1 MTVTLLNRF
10 SRFEGV
16 IGLLYG
22 GILFLYSVVA
32 LEGKRTDFLII
43 SLMWVIIALVSSYIM
58 FTFLGIAT
66 GEGIGALLKNSGD
79 LRTYSALAAAALK
92 FSLGRIILAV
102 YKRRNKIAVQLEDWT
117 MAGMFFLL
125 FVLALGMFRMESEE
139 LSQMERYSLSLQIM
153 GVMFAITVILNMFY
167 RILDKYRKEKLERE
181 YLDEEQHL
189 QAEQLNELYKIGR
202 QANHMKHDM
211 KMKLDTISRIL
222 EKGEYKEAELCIK
235 RLGSEWE
242 NCLEVPTDTG
252 NEGLNAALMKA
263 MQRCKEKNISFH
275 YVVFGQPVEIES
287 MDMGSLIDNLLMNGI
302 EACEDI
308 GGKREVGI
316 VIRKENGV
324 VEIEAE
330 NTIKQS
336 VFSTNPEMVSTKKDS
351 HRHGFGLDTIRKIVE
366 IYDGQYSFWEDQGED
381 SLWFVQSIY
390 LINIP
395 KTV

>member
-189 QAEQLNELYKIGR
+189 QAEQL
-202 QANHMKHDM
+202 
-211 KMKLDTISRIL
+211 DTISRIL

-381 SLWFVQSIY
+381 SLWFVQNIY
-390 LINIP
+390 LNIP

>member
-263 MQRCKEKNISFH
+263 MQRCKERDLRQKEAQYQQKLSSTYLDYKDKLLTVQEYFMLKNKYQAALAELEVARKEKELLLNKMQETYGEDLELSH
-275 YVVFGQPVEIES
+275 AAEKYFGQMVVTKDMVDALIERIEVFAKGRIHIIFRFEDEYRS
-287 MDMGSLIDNLLMNGI
+287 LLEKRADMEQEGAN
-302 EACEDI
+302 
-308 GGKREVGI
+308 
-316 VIRKENGV
+316 
-324 VEIEAE
+324 
-330 NTIKQS
+330 
-336 VFSTNPEMVSTKKDS
+336 
-351 HRHGFGLDTIRKIVE
+351 
-366 IYDGQYSFWEDQGED
+366 
-381 SLWFVQSIY
+381 
-390 LINIP
+390 
-395 KTV
+395 

>member
-32 LEGKRTDFLII
+32 LEGKRTDFLI
-43 SLMWVIIALVSSYIM
+43 
-58 FTFLGIAT
+58 
-66 GEGIGALLKNSGD
+66 
-79 LRTYSALAAAALK
+79 
-92 FSLGRIILAV
+92 
-102 YKRRNKIAVQLEDWT
+102 
-117 MAGMFFLL
+117 
-125 FVLALGMFRMESEE
+125 
-139 LSQMERYSLSLQIM
+139 IM

-381 SLWFVQSIY
+381 SLWFVQNIY
-390 LINIP
+390 LNIP

>member
-1 MTVTLLNRF
+1 
-10 SRFEGV
+10 
-16 IGLLYG
+16 
-22 GILFLYSVVA
+22 
-32 LEGKRTDFLII
+32 
-43 SLMWVIIALVSSYIM
+43 
-58 FTFLGIAT
+58 
-66 GEGIGALLKNSGD
+66 
-79 LRTYSALAAAALK
+79 
-92 FSLGRIILAV
+92 
-102 YKRRNKIAVQLEDWT
+102 
-117 MAGMFFLL
+117 
-125 FVLALGMFRMESEE
+125 
-139 LSQMERYSLSLQIM
+139 
-153 GVMFAITVILNMFY
+153 
-167 RILDKYRKEKLERE
+167 
-181 YLDEEQHL
+181 
-189 QAEQLNELYKIGR
+189 
-202 QANHMKHDM
+202 
-211 KMKLDTISRIL
+211 
-222 EKGEYKEAELCIK
+222 
-235 RLGSEWE
+235 
-242 NCLEVPTDTG
+242 
-252 NEGLNAALMKA
+252 MKA

-381 SLWFVQSIY
+381 SLWFVQNIY
-390 LINIP
+390 LNIP

>member
-1 MTVTLLNRF
+1 MRF
-10 SRFEGV
+10 FINIIKV
-16 IGLLYG
+16 L
-22 GILFLYSVVA
+22 LFLGVGTALFIIPYEKFQIWFPQAPKVA
-32 LEGKRTDFLII
+32 
-43 SLMWVIIALVSSYIM
+43 V
-58 FTFLGIAT
+58 
-66 GEGIGALLKNSGD
+66 
-79 LRTYSALAAAALK
+79 
-92 FSLGRIILAV
+92 
-102 YKRRNKIAVQLEDWT
+102 
-117 MAGMFFLL
+117 
-125 FVLALGMFRMESEE
+125 VLALGMFRMESEE

-390 LINIP
+390 LNIP